1 MQVKPK
7 QTVANNKLLL
17 LYLLGKSDIALSELQ
32 IVRSMG
38 ELSVMTYF
46 DLKECLFELSESA
59 HIYSKATPHS
69 VLYGI
74 TEKGANMLD
83 VLQGDL
89 RQSFRTSIDDY
100 LKEHATELKM
110 ESQLVGELI
119 KLSDGEYRV
128 ILKVLEDGRTIFE
141 LSCIV
146 YSKEEAQRMI
156 QNWRA
161 NAVSLYKEVITRLG

>member
-17 LYLLGKSDIALSELQ
+17 LYLLKKSDIALSELQ
-32 IVRSMG
+32 IVRIMG
-38 ELSVMTYF
+38 ELSFMSYF
-46 DLKECLFELSESA
+46 DLKECLFELTQSA
-59 HIYSKATPHS
+59 HIYSKATPQN

-74 TEKGANMLD
+74 TDKGAHMLD
-83 VLQGDL
+83 VLQDDL
-89 RQSFRTSIDDY
+89 RQSFRAAIDNY
-100 LKEHATELKM
+100 LKQHATELKM

-128 ILKVLEDGRTIFE
+128 ILKVLEDDRTVFE
-141 LSCIV
+141 LNCIV

-156 QNWRA
+156 DNWRS
-161 NAVSLYKEVITRLG
+161 NAISLYKHVITSLG